1 LELLDVS
8 QTQVTHTIWTVSPP
22 LPRLATL
29 IIAKTHVDDGDDW
42 CQQMLACT
50 PGLRAIDVSHTRIV
64 ERGVVLL
71 QERGVQRIV
80 VDGCRGVTRATRSL
94 LRSTF

>member
-1 LELLDVS
+1 
-8 QTQVTHTIWTVSPP
+8 VTSTIWSVSPP

-29 IIAKTHVDDGDDW
+29 IIAKTHVGDGDDDDW

-64 ERGVVLL
+64 ERSVELL
-71 QERGVQRIV
+71 QARGVHRIV

-94 LRSTF
+94 LRSTL